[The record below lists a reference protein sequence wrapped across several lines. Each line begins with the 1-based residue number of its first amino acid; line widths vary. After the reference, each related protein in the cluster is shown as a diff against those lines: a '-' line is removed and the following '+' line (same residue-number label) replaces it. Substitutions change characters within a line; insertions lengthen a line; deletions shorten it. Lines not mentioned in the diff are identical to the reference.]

1 MKIAIVAP
9 FFTPFVKSNEYWLAT
24 HLARAG
30 HDVHF
35 ITSSAKAPREYN
47 KHTGVLAL
55 PFQVRYV
62 KTITTLKEN
71 PIVLSLREHL
81 DNSYDAF
88 LLQEDYP
95 LICHIAFHYAR
106 KHRIPSVVSCERY
119 YYPQDIFKRLPLQFF
134 DKTVNRSLWNGCN
147 LITTHTHAAKAFL
160 SEIGADKTKIS
171 VIPTGV
177 DTQSFVPVDDSSFR
191 EKHGIGTKLLILTVA
206 RLHPYKGLTYLI
218 QSMEQVVSKN
228 KGVHLIIL
236 GKGSQEEALRS
247 LIVRLNLQDYITID
261 TEVISNEKMPAI
273 YSSAD
278 LYVQPSIIEPFGIS
292 VVEAM
297 SCSKPVIGAAV
308 GGMLDTVVDNQT
320 GFIVPP
326 TDVHQLADRISC
338 LCEKHKLREDFGE
351 KGRERT
357 LSIFDWTVVA
367 RQYENAISRIMRQH

>member
-1 MKIAIVAP
+1 
-9 FFTPFVKSNEYWLAT
+9 
-24 HLARAG
+24 
-30 HDVHF
+30 
-35 ITSSAKAPREYN
+35 
-47 KHTGVLAL
+47 
-55 PFQVRYV
+55 
-62 KTITTLKEN
+62 
-71 PIVLSLREHL
+71 
-81 DNSYDAF
+81 
-88 LLQEDYP
+88 
-95 LICHIAFHYAR
+95 
-106 KHRIPSVVSCERY
+106 
-119 YYPQDIFKRLPLQFF
+119 
-134 DKTVNRSLWNGCN
+134 VNRSLWNECN

-160 SEIGADKTKIS
+160 SKIGADGTKIS

-177 DTQSFVPVDDSSFR
+177 DTQTFVPVNDISFR
-191 EKHGIGTKLLILTVA
+191 EKHGIGTKMLILTVA
-206 RLHPYKGLTYLI
+206 RLHPYKGLNYLI

-236 GKGSQEEALRS
+236 GKGSQEKALRS
-247 LIVRLNLQDYITID
+247 LIEMLHLRDYITID

-297 SCSKPVIGAAV
+297 SCGKPVIGAAV
-308 GGMLDTVVDNQT
+308 GGMLDTIVDNQT

-338 LCEKHKLREDFGE
+338 LCEEHKLREDLGE

-367 RQYENAISRIMRQH
+367 RQYENAISRIMRQN